1 MKRTETKIRKYKLNL
16 SKYTVEVDERVI
28 DKDGSPVIKNKQFET
43 KKKEIDYPLRTNL
56 SDWLRNVG
64 MFKTAEKVAEAVV
77 LAKAIRSAKTDFLI
91 LDEKEAAVLRQAVDK
106 LIAMTAD
113 GKYNLG
119 GIMHEEAI
127 CRVVNMEV
135 IEDEE

>member
-1 MKRTETKIRKYKLNL
+1 MKRTETKIKKYKLNL
-16 SKYTVEVDERVI
+16 TEYQVPEPGSLV
-28 DKDGSPVIKNKQFET
+28 KDNKT
-43 KKKEIDYPLRTNL
+43 ITYPLQTNL
-56 SDWLRNVG
+56 SDWLRGVG
-64 MFKTAEKVAEAVV
+64 MFKTAEEVAEAVC
-77 LAKAIRSAKTDFLI
+77 LAKQIRETGAVTLT

-113 GKYNLG
+113 GKFNLG

>member
-1 MKRTETKIRKYKLNL
+1 MKNETKTKKYKLDL
-16 SKYTVEVDERVI
+16 SEYQVPKPGSLVKDDETTV
-28 DKDGSPVIKNKQFET
+28 
-43 KKKEIDYPLRTNL
+43 YPIRTNL
-56 SDWLRNVG
+56 SDWLRGVG
-64 MFKTAEKVAEAVV
+64 MFKTAEEVAEAVV
-77 LAKAIRSAKTDFLI
+77 LAKEIRNVEVDYLI
-91 LDEKEAAVLRQAVDK
+91 LDEKEAAILRQALDK

-113 GKYNLG
+113 GKLNLG

>member
-1 MKRTETKIRKYKLNL
+1 MKKFRLNL

-28 DKDGSPVIKNKQFET
+28 GEDGNPVIKNKQFET

-56 SDWLRNVG
+56 SDWLRGVG
-64 MFKTAEKVAEAVV
+64 MFKTAEEVAEAVC
-77 LAKAIRSAKTDFLI
+77 LAKHIREAGVDI
-91 LDEKEAAVLRQAVDK
+91 LTLDKKEAAVLRQTVDK

-113 GKYNLG
+113 GRYNLG

-127 CRVVNMEV
+127 CRVVSMEV

>member
-1 MKRTETKIRKYKLNL
+1 MKRTETKTKTYKLDL
-16 SKYTVEVDERVI
+16 SEYQVPKSGSLK
-28 DKDGSPVIKNKQFET
+28 KDNET
-43 KKKEIDYPLRTNL
+43 ETYPLRTNL
-56 SDWLRNVG
+56 SDWLRGVG
-64 MFKTAEKVAEAVV
+64 MFKTAEEVAEAVV
-77 LAKAIRSAKTDFLI
+77 LAKEIRNVEVDYLI
-91 LDEKEAAVLRQAVDK
+91 LDEKEAAILRQALDK

-113 GKYNLG
+113 GKLNLG

>member
-1 MKRTETKIRKYKLNL
+1 MKKFRLNL
-16 SKYTVEVDERVI
+16 SKYTVEVDERI
-28 DKDGSPVIKNKQFET
+28 IGEDGDPVIKNKQFET

-56 SDWLRNVG
+56 SDWLRSVG
-64 MFKTAEKVAEAVV
+64 MFKTAEEVAEAVV
-77 LAKAIRSAKTDFLI
+77 LAKHIRETTVDVLT
-91 LDEKEAAVLRQAVDK
+91 LDEKEASVLKKAVDK

-113 GKYNLG
+113 GRYNLG
-119 GIMHEEAI
+119 GILHEEAI

>member
-1 MKRTETKIRKYKLNL
+1 MKREETKIKKYRLDL
-16 SKYTVEVDERVI
+16 SEYQVPKPGSKIVD
-28 DKDGSPVIKNKQFET
+28 NET
-43 KKKEIDYPLRTNL
+43 IPYPLRENL
-56 SDWLRNVG
+56 SDWLRGVG
-64 MFKTAEKVAEAVV
+64 MFRTAEEVAEAVC
-77 LAKAIRSAKTDFLI
+77 LAKTIRTIKGNFKFLV
-91 LDEKEAAVLRQAVDK
+91 LDEKEAAILKKAVDK
-106 LIAMTAD
+106 LIALTAD

>member
-1 MKRTETKIRKYKLNL
+1 MKRTETKTKTYKLDL
-16 SKYTVEVDERVI
+16 SEYQVPKGGSLK
-28 DKDGSPVIKNKQFET
+28 KDNET
-43 KKKEIDYPLRTNL
+43 ETYPLRTNL
-56 SDWLRNVG
+56 SDWLRGVG
-64 MFKTAEKVAEAVV
+64 MFKTAEEVAEAVC
-77 LAKAIRSAKTDFLI
+77 LAKDIRGEEMDYLI
-91 LDEKEAAVLRQAVDK
+91 LDEKEAAVLRQAIDK